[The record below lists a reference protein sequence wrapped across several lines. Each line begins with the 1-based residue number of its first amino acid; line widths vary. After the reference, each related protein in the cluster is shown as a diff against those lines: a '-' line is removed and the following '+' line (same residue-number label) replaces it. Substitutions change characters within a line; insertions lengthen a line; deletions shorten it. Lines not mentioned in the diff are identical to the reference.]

1 MTREPTIQQMT
12 QKSLKSPRS
21 LIGTRQK
28 KGNPDCA
35 IILFGII
42 RHCEHNF
49 HPFPEKSTASIP
61 CTFASFASQNC
72 HYWSCSLCI
81 TAPSLEKFF
90 FLGEG
95 LAVHRLLIMQPFFL
109 PLDQCYRHFDVTKS
123 MFCLL
128 IVTFIGPG
136 SHRKRPSTLRVCAF
150 LARFHVPKM
159 ASPSILLYNI

>member
-28 KGNPDCA
+28 KGDPDCA

-61 CTFASFASQNC
+61 CTFASFAS
-72 HYWSCSLCI
+72 I
-81 TAPSLEKFF
+81 F
-90 FLGEG
+90 FLRGG
-95 LAVHRLLIMQPFFL
+95 VGCTQAIDHATIFL